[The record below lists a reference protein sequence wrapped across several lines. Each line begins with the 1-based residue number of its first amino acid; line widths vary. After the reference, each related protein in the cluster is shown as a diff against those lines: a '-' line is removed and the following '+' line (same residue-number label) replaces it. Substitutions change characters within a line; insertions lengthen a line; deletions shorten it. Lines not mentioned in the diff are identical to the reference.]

1 MDVYFHNDETRL
13 TMIRR
18 GKSAYTFKLP
28 DNRFKKGATAQL
40 IYFIE
45 SDDARIVKQHR
56 GNDVYVQAFFTAYD
70 TEEDI
75 RLKGNGFAESSMILY
90 KVSEEESQSQ

>member
-1 MDVYFHNDETRL
+1 MHNNDTRV
-13 TMIRR
+13 TMVRR

-28 DNRFKKGATAQL
+28 DNRIRKGATAKL

-45 SDDARIVKQHR
+45 SDDARIVKQHN
-56 GNDVYVQAFFTAYD
+56 GNDVYVQASFTAYD

-75 RLKGNGFAESSMILY
+75 RTGNGFAETSMMLY
-90 KVSEEESQSQ
+90 KVSEEEE